1 MDFLDLIGGL
11 FYWVDEK
18 EAVCLVYFG
27 AVYLRND
34 FREVPMRGFR
44 SFMTMGLVAGFLT
57 TMMACNKKEVQNQT
71 MNTGVTTMAATP
83 DANVITTAS
92 GLQYQILQPGD
103 GAVAKAGQLVTVHY
117 TGWLTDGTK
126 FDSSVDRG
134 QPFQFTLGAGQVIKG
149 WDEGVAGMKIGEKRK
164 LTIPANLG
172 YGSQGAGG
180 VIPPNATLVFDV
192 QLLGAQ

>member
-1 MDFLDLIGGL
+1 
-11 FYWVDEK
+11 
-18 EAVCLVYFG
+18 
-27 AVYLRND
+27 
-34 FREVPMRGFR
+34 MRGFR
-44 SFMTMGLVAGFLT
+44 SLLTVGLAAGLLAP
-57 TMMACNKKEVQNQT
+57 MVGCNKKEVQNQT

-83 DANVITTAS
+83 NADVTTTAS

-103 GAVAKAGQLVTVHY
+103 GAVAKAGQQVTVHY

-149 WDEGVAGMKIGEKRK
+149 WDEGVAGMKVGEKRK
-164 LTIPANLG
+164 LTIPSNLG

-192 QLLGAQ
+192 QLLGVQ